1 MFVFL
6 NEKFIQMEEASISP
20 FDRGFQFS
28 DGVYEVIRYYPKK
41 FFEMDAH
48 LNRLKYSLNE
58 MQISIPPLENIES
71 VLQELISINNLI
83 DEPSIAYLQ
92 VTRGYQYP
100 RRHFFNENLPPTFFI
115 SVERFPAKVNDMVN
129 GVRIGIEEDIRWLRC
144 DIKSISLIPN
154 ILSTNRAIK
163 KGLSEIIFHRDG
175 IITEG
180 THTNICFVK
189 GDLIITP
196 PLNNFILAGITR
208 KVVLSLCNQI
218 GITFE
223 ERIISISELK
233 DFNEII
239 LLGTTTE
246 VTPVIEI
253 DGIIVN
259 DGKPGP
265 ICRLLQK
272 EFCNLHSFK

>member
-6 NEKFIQMEEASISP
+6 NGKFIQMEEASISP

-41 FFEMDAH
+41 FFELEAH
-48 LNRLKYSLNE
+48 LSRLKYSLNE

-92 VTRGYQYP
+92 VTRGHQYP
-100 RRHFFNENLPPTFFI
+100 RRHSFNENLPPTFFI
-115 SVERFPAKVNDMVN
+115 SVERFPAKVNDIVN

-163 KGLSEIIFHRDG
+163 K
-175 IITEG
+175 
-180 THTNICFVK
+180 
-189 GDLIITP
+189 
-196 PLNNFILAGITR
+196 
-208 KVVLSLCNQI
+208 
-218 GITFE
+218 
-223 ERIISISELK
+223 
-233 DFNEII
+233 
-239 LLGTTTE
+239 
-246 VTPVIEI
+246 
-253 DGIIVN
+253 
-259 DGKPGP
+259 
-265 ICRLLQK
+265 
-272 EFCNLHSFK
+272 